1 MYLKKM
7 DAKIT
12 TLDNKLDNLESE
24 MLKLGTDMTKVW
36 NYVHDNV
43 KDSNMK
49 LTETQTKLEAM
60 EFTLGLTSDKLEH
73 MQKERDS
80 MKEDIIYMKSQS
92 MRSNLIFSRIQEE
105 SDETPEKTEKIVR
118 DFLVDK
124 LKLSKEKVDDIK
136 FERVHRMGNRAW
148 QGYSRNIVAKF
159 TLFKDRECVKQ
170 QRINL
175 KGTNFSVYEQFPREI
190 NDRRKALLPQLKA
203 AKSNNH
209 RAWISYD
216 TLYIDGRPV
225 RGDAP
230 QDNQ

>member
-1 MYLKKM
+1 MS
-7 DAKIT
+7 
-12 TLDNKLDNLESE
+12 KLDNVESE
-24 MLKLGTDMTKVW
+24 MLKLGTDMTKLW
-36 NYVHDNV
+36 NYVQDNV

-49 LTETQTKLEAM
+49 LTETKTKLEAM

-73 MQKERDS
+73 IQKERDL

-92 MRSNLIFSRIQEE
+92 MPSHLIFSRIPEE

-118 DFLVDK
+118 DFL
-124 LKLSKEKVDDIK
+124 DDIK
-136 FERVHRMGNRAW
+136 FEQVHRMGNRAW

-159 TLFKDRECVKQ
+159 TLFKDRECAKQ

-175 KGTNFSVYEQFPREI
+175 KGFSVYEQFPREI

-203 AKSNNH
+203 AKSNSH